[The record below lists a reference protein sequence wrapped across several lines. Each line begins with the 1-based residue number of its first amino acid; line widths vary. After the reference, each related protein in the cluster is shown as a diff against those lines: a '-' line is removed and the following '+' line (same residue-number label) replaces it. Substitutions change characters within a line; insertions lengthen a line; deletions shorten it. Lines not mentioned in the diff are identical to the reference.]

1 MANNNVNM
9 SELKRS
15 FTGSFTGSFC
25 ICNVNLADDS
35 AVSVPCY
42 CHILYWNKIPQP
54 ARVSR
59 LGYIFVM
66 SYL

>member
-35 AVSVPCY
+35 AVSVS
-42 CHILYWNKIPQP
+42 HFILKQIAPT
-54 ARVSR
+54 R
-59 LGYIFVM
+59 LKKLVGVICM
-66 SYL
+66 ISGIKEKR